1 MKTNITL
8 FAQIIGSLCRN
19 SFNQLVQ
26 QHQSNK
32 HAKGIDSWTH
42 LITMVFAQFS
52 KLNSLR
58 DVTNGLKSASGNL
71 NHLGLQKSPS
81 KSSLSYQN
89 KNRDWTL
96 MRDYYFVLLKKLS
109 GMARF
114 KQTRFRIKSKILLL
128 DSTTI
133 SLCLSLF
140 DWARFRKKKGAIKL
154 HTLLDYDGCLPVYMN
169 MTDGKVHDSIVAR
182 EIVLPADSVV
192 VADRAYIDFET
203 LYRWHQG
210 KSYFVIRLKKSIQ
223 HKAVGERDLPDNRH
237 EHILIDEY
245 IELTEEQTRKK
256 YPRKLRRVVI
266 WDEQNQQTL
275 EMITNQFTWTA
286 NTIGELYKARWT
298 IENFFKDIKQ
308 LLKIKTFL
316 GTSPNAVLIQ
326 IWTAMIT
333 ILVLKYLKACAKY
346 GWQLSNL
353 VVFIRLNLLVKIDL
367 RRILDDP
374 FQPPPE
380 SVIYDSNQ
388 YVLFDWQG
396 SD

>member
-8 FAQIIGSLCRN
+8 FAQIISSLCRN
-19 SFNQLVQ
+19 SFNQLVK

-32 HAKGIDSWTH
+32 NAKGIDSWTH

-114 KQTRFRIKSKILLL
+114 KQTRFRIKSKIFLL

-140 DWARFRKKKGAIKL
+140 DWAKFRKKKGAIKL

-169 MTDGKVHDSIVAR
+169 MTDGKAHDSTVAR

-223 HKAVGERDLPDNRH
+223 HKALSERDLPDNRH

-266 WDEQNQQTL
+266 WDEQNGQTL

-286 NTIGELYKARWT
+286 NTIGELYKARWA

-333 ILVLKYLKACAKY
+333 ILVLKYLKASAKY

-374 FQPPPE
+374 FHPPPE
-380 SVIYDSNQ
+380 SAIYDSNQ